1 MGFAPSAITTASE
14 FAGAGTSQ
22 DQLIKLGLADPN
34 KFVDTPVPIRS
45 GSKPM
50 FNLASNKVYFRTHHR
65 YSTDELASNLA
76 RMKIYHPQEF
86 DQRMSFID
94 SEIKRRYVPA
104 RTTRNSIGKPRHH
117 EAQDNGRFIR
127 DAYNNAFKSRV
138 YLDAMRN
145 YELRQQQPD
154 RYIPAGFESLQNLD
168 VFVERGRMLQRR
180 NIVGRRREQPQE

>member
-1 MGFAPSAITTASE
+1 MGFVRPDNIGSAI
-14 FAGAGTSQ
+14 Q
-22 DQLIKLGLADPN
+22 RKNDDKVKLGLADPN
-34 KFVDTPVPIRS
+34 KFVEGPLSINGYT
-45 GSKPM
+45 KPQ
-50 FNLASNKVYFRTHHR
+50 FSLRTNHL

-104 RTTRNSIGKPRHH
+104 HRSGKRGRHYH
-117 EAQDNGRFIR
+117 PAQDNGAFIR
-127 DAYNNAFKSRV
+127 TAYNNAFKSRV

-154 RYIPAGFESLQNLD
+154 RYVPAGFESLENID
-168 VFVERGRMLQRR
+168 IYAMRGGALQRR
-180 NIVGRRREQPQE
+180 GMFGRRRSHSLVSSASPEQNAL

>member
-1 MGFAPSAITTASE
+1 MGIVRPVNIGSAI
-14 FAGAGTSQ
+14 Q
-22 DQLIKLGLADPN
+22 RQNDDKVKLGLADPN
-34 KFVDTPVPIRS
+34 RFVEGPLSINGYT
-45 GSKPM
+45 KPQ
-50 FNLASNKVYFRTHHR
+50 FSLRTNHL

-86 DQRMSFID
+86 NQRMSFID

-117 EAQDNGRFIR
+117 EAQDNGKFIR

-154 RYIPAGFESLQNLD
+154 RYVPAGFESLQNLD

>member
-1 MGFAPSAITTASE
+1 MGFVRPDNIGSAI
-14 FAGAGTSQ
+14 Q
-22 DQLIKLGLADPN
+22 RQNDDKVKLGLADPN
-34 KFVDTPVPIRS
+34 KFVEGPLSINGYT
-45 GSKPM
+45 KPQ
-50 FNLASNKVYFRTHHR
+50 FSLRTNHL

-86 DQRMSFID
+86 DQRMSFVD

-117 EAQDNGRFIR
+117 AAQDNGKFIR

-154 RYIPAGFESLQNLD
+154 RYVPAGFESLQNLD
-168 VFVERGRMLQRR
+168 VLVERGRMLQRR

>member
-34 KFVDTPVPIRS
+34 KFVDTPVAIRS

-50 FNLASNKVYFRTHHR
+50 FNLASNRAYFRTHHR
-65 YSTDELASNLA
+65 YSTDELAENLA
-76 RMKIYHPQEF
+76 RMKIFHPQEF

-104 RTTRNSIGKPRHH
+104 HRSGKRGRHYH
-117 EAQDNGRFIR
+117 AAQDNGAFIR
-127 DAYNNAFKSRV
+127 TAYNNAFKSRV

-168 VFVERGRMLQRR
+168 VYAERGRMLQRR
-180 NIVGRRREQPQE
+180 NIIGRRREQSQE